1 MTNSVGILGGV
12 LMGTIFW
19 AHEGIDWQG
28 VSAGLSLT
36 FPSGGTLLLGQ
47 TNATTD
53 VNLVQGLF
61 QAFLLGIVQGLTEF
75 LPISSTAHLQVFTT
89 ALHWETV
96 GAKPFV
102 ATIQFGSVIAVLIYF
117 WKDIT
122 KILTG
127 GVEAIRQKDWQR
139 EEWKIILGI
148 AVGTLPILLGGF
160 LLKKALNDDKS
171 TINSMTT
178 IAIASIVMSL
188 LLGLAEQI
196 GNRKRN
202 FDNLQVRDGI
212 LMGLGQMLALV
223 PGVSRSGST
232 LTTGLFLGLERQ
244 TAARFSFLL
253 GLPALTIATLYE
265 FFTEAL
271 GQIDLGLVLVGTLS
285 AFVFS
290 YVSIAWL
297 LGYLQRRN
305 TWIFVW
311 YRLAFGAAILSA
323 VAVGALKN
331 T

>member
-1 MTNSVGILGGV
+1 
-12 LMGTIFW
+12 MGTIFL

-28 VSAGLSLT
+28 LSAGLSLT
-36 FPSGGTLLLGQ
+36 LPSGGTFLLGQ

-61 QAFLLGIVQGLTEF
+61 QSFVLGIVQGLTEF

-139 EEWKIILGI
+139 EEWKIIVGI

-244 TAARFSFLL
+244 AAARFSFLL

-271 GQIDLGLVLVGTLS
+271 GQIDLALVLVGTLS

-323 VAVGALKN
+323 VAIGALKN

>member
-1 MTNSVGILGGV
+1 MAVV
-12 LMGTIFW
+12 FW
-19 AHEGIDWQG
+19 AHQGIDWQG
-28 VSAGLSLT
+28 ISAGLSPML
-36 FPSGGTLLLGQ
+36 PNGGNLLLGQ
-47 TNATTD
+47 ANPATE
-53 VNLVQGLF
+53 VNLVQGIF
-61 QAFLLGIVQGLTEF
+61 QSFILGIVQGLTEF
-75 LPISSTAHLQVFTT
+75 LPISSTAHLQVFTK

-139 EEWKIILGI
+139 EEWKIIVGI
-148 AVGTLPILLGGF
+148 AVGTLPVLVGGF
-160 LLKKALNDDKS
+160 LIKKALNDDKS
-171 TINSMTT
+171 SINSMTV
-178 IAIASIVMSL
+178 IACASIVMAL

-196 GNRKRN
+196 GKRKRN
-202 FDNLQVRDGI
+202 FDNLQVQDGI

-232 LTTGLFLGLERQ
+232 LTTGLFLGLERE

-253 GLPALTIATLYE
+253 GIPALTIATLYE
-265 FFTEAL
+265 FFKEAL
-271 GQIDLGLVLVGTLS
+271 GQIDIALVIVGTLS

-290 YVSIAWL
+290 YASIAWL
-297 LGYLQRRN
+297 LGYLQRKS

-323 VAVGALKN
+323 VAIGALKN